1 MHMAVY
7 YIGTGTMMLYSYR
20 YVCMDTS
27 NWEEIA
33 VPLSIAKC
41 YHHSKVLLCGYR
53 YCYRHC
59 LYRYCTGT
67 VPALYYMGT
76 GTMLYR
82 YVCMA
87 TGNTVYGYQYCLLL
101 PTGHI
106 YTVTG
111 NFMRWRPGNFMA
123 SSLVINRFSEHG
135 YILVCAP

>member
-1 MHMAVY
+1 MCVHVR
-7 YIGTGTMMLYSYR
+7 TVHVHVLVHLYCNR
-20 YVCMDTS
+20 
-27 NWEEIA
+27 EEIT

-67 VPALYYMGT
+67 VRVPALLWVQVLCCT
-76 GTMLYR
+76 GMFVWLPVILY
-82 YVCMA
+82 MA
-87 TGNTVYGYQYCLLL
+87 TSTASSYPPGTC
-101 PTGHI
+101 
-106 YTVTG
+106 TVTG

-135 YILVCAP
+135 NILVCAP